1 MARPSYGMCPNCAKP
16 VDIWGNRWRCGW
28 CGMGGLLSPETT
40 TVTITFSVEPRPLD
54 LQKTWTG
61 MKVALRGMCPDFG
74 EDMRKGL
81 RKVALHEIAQGI
93 SRAKRGPE
101 LEKRLRALAQFLK
114 DFPELREMANLS
126 KLQADETLFQD
137 VAGLSEEFYG
147 TFWEG
152 LISALPVRAYYDN
165 EGPTAD
171 SLSNLFLI
179 LGQLYE
185 YCSGTEDD
193 NGGQKHKWEL
203 KDAFFA
209 HWEHYIQ
216 THPDGERA
224 KRLLSRGEF
233 PRGEDICREILI
245 ADYARQLK
253 ECGIEDLEEYYSW
266 KGIIE
271 AVLEQNAALGIA
283 MWRVLLDTAQPCLQ
297 ENECVAEKLLPNLI
311 ERAWL
316 YDGDQAHLTPF
327 LSALEE
333 ERFARQVFQS
343 ACVDMLQVDL
353 LRACNRLESMAL
365 GTHLL
370 DLLKS
375 SPFPRENWRF
385 PLEHYER
392 ALQRGLVLRGRRKP
406 ARVAG
411 DVERGQLDAGTKY
424 SFCMVQVEGIS
435 RPLAYL
441 AGDLP
446 LQVGDDVEVPVGQK
460 NTPRPGR
467 VLQVQEYTRA
477 TAPWPPEQT
486 KSVLRK
492 L

>member
-1 MARPSYGMCPNCAKP
+1 MARPSWGMCPNCAKP
-16 VDIWGNRWRCGW
+16 VDIWGNRWKCGW

-81 RKVALHEIAQGI
+81 GKVALHEIAQGI
-93 SRAKRGPE
+93 GRAERGPE
-101 LEKRLRALAQFLK
+101 LEKRLHALAQFLK

-126 KLQADETLFQD
+126 KLQADETVFQE
-137 VAGLSEEFYG
+137 VAGLSEEFCG

-152 LISALPVRAYYDN
+152 LISVLPVRAYYDN
-165 EGPTAD
+165 EGPAAD
-171 SLSNLFLI
+171 SLSDLFRL

-193 NGGQKHKWEL
+193 NGGQERKWEL
-203 KDAFFA
+203 QDAFTV

-216 THPDGERA
+216 THPDGTRA
-224 KRLLSRGEF
+224 KRLLSRGEL
-233 PRGEDICREILI
+233 PRGENVYLTILM
-245 ADYARQLK
+245 ADYAQ
-253 ECGIEDLEEYYSW
+253 EIANCGIQHPEETVSWEYLVED
-266 KGIIE
+266 
-271 AVLEQNAALGIA
+271 VLEQDAALGVT
-283 MWRVLLDTAQPCLQ
+283 MWRTLLDTAQPCLQ
-297 ENECVAEKLLPNLI
+297 VNENIASNLLPNLI
-311 ERAWL
+311 QRKWL
-316 YDGDQAHLTPF
+316 YDGDQAHLVPF
-327 LSALEE
+327 LRALEE
-333 ERFARQVFQS
+333 EWFARQVFQS

-375 SPFPRENWRF
+375 SPFPREKWRF

-392 ALQRGLVLRGRRKP
+392 ALQRGLVLRGRRNP

-411 DVERGQLDAGTKY
+411 DVESGQLDDGTKY
-424 SFCMVQVEGIS
+424 SFCMVQVEGIP

-441 AGDLP
+441 AGDVP
-446 LQVGDDVEVPVGQK
+446 LQVGDDVEVPVGRENAPK
-460 NTPRPGR
+460 PGK

>member
-1 MARPSYGMCPNCAKP
+1 M
-16 VDIWGNRWRCGW
+16 
-28 CGMGGLLSPETT
+28 
-40 TVTITFSVEPRPLD
+40 
-54 LQKTWTG
+54 
-61 MKVALRGMCPDFG
+61 
-74 EDMRKGL
+74 
-81 RKVALHEIAQGI
+81 
-93 SRAKRGPE
+93 
-101 LEKRLRALAQFLK
+101 
-114 DFPELREMANLS
+114 
-126 KLQADETLFQD
+126 
-137 VAGLSEEFYG
+137 
-147 TFWEG
+147 
-152 LISALPVRAYYDN
+152 
-165 EGPTAD
+165 
-171 SLSNLFLI
+171 
-179 LGQLYE
+179 
-185 YCSGTEDD
+185 
-193 NGGQKHKWEL
+193 
-203 KDAFFA
+203 
-209 HWEHYIQ
+209 
-216 THPDGERA
+216 
-224 KRLLSRGEF
+224 
-233 PRGEDICREILI
+233 
-245 ADYARQLK
+245 
-253 ECGIEDLEEYYSW
+253 
-266 KGIIE
+266 
-271 AVLEQNAALGIA
+271 LEQNAALGIA

>member
-1 MARPSYGMCPNCAKP
+1 MRPRFGMCPNCGSQ
-16 VDIWGNRWRCGW
+16 VTIWGNRWKCGW
-28 CGMGGLLSPETT
+28 CGRGGLLNPENA
-40 TVTITFSVEPRPLD
+40 TVTVSISWVHQVD
-54 LQKTWTG
+54 LVKTWTEL
-61 MKVALRGMCPDFG
+61 KNALNGMCPKSGDSMFG
-74 EDMRKGL
+74 DLG
-81 RKVALHEIAQGI
+81 KVMLHEIARGI
-93 SRAKRGPE
+93 GQAKRGPE
-101 LEKRLRALAQFLK
+101 LEKRLHALAQFLQ
-114 DFPELREMANLS
+114 DFPELREIASLS

-137 VAGLSEEFYG
+137 VAGLSEEFCG
-147 TFWEG
+147 TFWER

-165 EGPTAD
+165 EGPATD
-171 SLSNLFLI
+171 SLLDLFLI

-185 YCSGTEDD
+185 YFSGTEDD
-193 NGGQKHKWEL
+193 NGGQKRKWEL
-203 KDAFFA
+203 QDAFTV
-209 HWEHYIQ
+209 HWGHYIQ
-216 THPDGERA
+216 THPDGARA

-283 MWRVLLDTAQPCLQ
+283 MWRTLLDTAQPCLQ
-297 ENECVAEKLLPNLI
+297 VNENIASNLLPNLI
-311 ERAWL
+311 QRKWL
-316 YDGDQAHLTPF
+316 YDGDQAHLVPF
-327 LSALEE
+327 LRALEE
-333 ERFARQVFQS
+333 EWFARQVFQS

-375 SPFPRENWRF
+375 SPFPREKWRF

-392 ALQRGLVLRGRRKP
+392 ALQRGLVLRGRRNP

-411 DVERGQLDAGTKY
+411 DVESGQLDDGTKY
-424 SFCMVQVEGIS
+424 SFCMVQVEGIL

-441 AGDLP
+441 AGDVP